1 MSNLATLARDWL
13 EAKRDEKKANMRR
26 LDIEAQLAEALEIKS
41 EGARTTHIK
50 GYKITTS
57 QPVTRK
63 VDAKRWEAVKGKLD
77 PAMWPVK
84 WKLEADATG
93 CKYLANNEPELWA
106 KIADAF
112 EAKPGKIGFKIEEDD
127 V

>member
-26 LDIEAQLAEALEIKS
+26 LDIEAQLAQALEIKS
-41 EGARTTHIK
+41 EGASTTHIE
-50 GYKITTS
+50 GYKITAT

-63 VDAKRWEAVKGKLD
+63 VDPVTWEKVKNKL
-77 PAMWPVK
+77 PTNMWPVK
-84 WKLEADATG
+84 FKLEADATG
-93 CKYLANNEPELWA
+93 CKYLANNEPELWSMVA
-106 KIADAF
+106 EAF
-112 EAKPGKIGFKIEEDD
+112 EAKPGKIGFKIEED

>member
-13 EAKRDEKKANMRR
+13 DAKRDEKKANMRR

-41 EGARTTHIK
+41 EGASTTHIE
-50 GYKITTS
+50 GYKITAT

-63 VDAKRWEAVKGKLD
+63 VDPVAWEKVKNKL
-77 PAMWPVK
+77 PTILWPVK
-84 WKLEADATG
+84 FKLEADATG
-93 CKYLANNEPELWA
+93 CKYLANNEPELWSMVA
-106 KIADAF
+106 EAF
-112 EAKPGKIGFKIEEDD
+112 EAKPGKIGFKIEED

>member
-1 MSNLATLARDWL
+1 MNNLATLARDWL
-13 EAKRDEKKANMRR
+13 DAKRDEKKANMRR

-41 EGARTTHIK
+41 EGASTIHIE
-50 GYKITTS
+50 GYKITAT

-63 VDAKRWEAVKGKLD
+63 VDPVAWEKVKSAIE

-106 KIADAF
+106 LVADAF
-112 EAKPGKIGFKIEEDD
+112 DAKPGKIGFKIEEDL
-127 V
+127 

>member
-1 MSNLATLARDWL
+1 MNNLATLARDWL
-13 EAKRDEKKANMRR
+13 DAKRDEKKANMRR

-41 EGARTTHIK
+41 EGASTTHIE
-50 GYKITTS
+50 GYKITAT

-63 VDAKRWEAVKGKLD
+63 VDVKRWQELQNAID

-112 EAKPGKIGFKIEEDD
+112 EAKPGKIGFKIEED

>member
-26 LDIEAQLAEALEIKS
+26 LDIEAQLAQALEIKS
-41 EGARTTHIK
+41 EGASTTHIE
-50 GYKITTS
+50 GYKITAT

-63 VDAKRWEAVKGKLD
+63 VDVVAWEKVKGKLE
-77 PAMWPVK
+77 PSMWPIK
-84 WKLEADATG
+84 WKMEADATG
-93 CKYLANNEPELWA
+93 CKYLANNEPELWSLVA
-106 KIADAF
+106 EAF
-112 EAKPGKIGFKIEEDD
+112 EAKPGKIGFKIEED